1 MITIYRSIIAVALA
15 TIAFLS
21 LSASSSNSMA
31 VTFNAPNGIVAQGA
45 SNNSTPTLVAPGASG
60 DLGSTITGSTITGS
74 TITGSSIK
82 DSGGSFFTNSA
93 PLTTTQE
100 VWAAAKQPTLMMVL
114 VVLGLILAIY
124 FLRRHLKNN
133 QARQEA
139 RERSSLGRSDD
150 DYYGEEMHN
159 RRSSDRQPDSR
170 YDSDYRNDFNS
181 TTGGGNTKNPATL
194 ILPNAPGKNT
204 FADVAGQPEAI
215 SRLRE
220 VCEWLKEPE
229 VYNRHDAQLPRG
241 ILLVGP
247 PGTGKTL
254 LARAL
259 AGEADASMFHTT
271 GSSFVEM
278 YVGVGASRVRAL
290 FEDARR
296 QRQRTQKP
304 VLIFIDEIDAV
315 GGARGNG
322 TSSNSEREQTL
333 NQLLTEMDGFKEN
346 EGIIVLAATNRSDML
361 DAALKRKGRFDLE
374 VFVDLPDVSGREA
387 IFKVHSRKKKLDG
400 NVDFALIARR
410 TFGFSGADIEAAC
423 NEAAVIAARKQSG
436 LDKKAK
442 AEAAAKAEAE
452 AQATGTSQILIPPS
466 SPAGSGPGNYSPGN
480 SGFGGKGSGNGKSQ
494 QNHNQQPVALP
505 EVVKVTGPVTL
516 ITTEMLDEAI
526 SIVEAGEARKDRLQ
540 AMTLED
546 KQQTAFHEL
555 GHAVV
560 TLVLKGDPITKI
572 TILPRGRALGYVQT
586 HTEAD
591 RWNMTKEQ
599 MLKRITSAMAG
610 RIAQEIFM
618 NTIDTGASSDFQ
630 QANNMAKLMVTQF
643 GMSKLGR
650 LYLENNQTPIA
661 MQVGP
666 RLADAIDSEV
676 QAIVQQCEEQAREL
690 LTKYE
695 SPIRALSG
703 VLIEK
708 ETLLGPDLLARWEAL
723 TTTAAPTNQE

>member
-21 LSASSSNSMA
+21 LSASSMNSMA
-31 VTFNAPNGIVAQGA
+31 GTLNAQNGIIAQGA
-45 SNNSTPTLVAPGASG
+45 TNNSTPVLVAPGPG
-60 DLGSTITGSTITGS
+60 DLGPVITGPTITGPSVNS
-74 TITGSSIK
+74 
-82 DSGGSFFTNSA
+82 SGGFFTNSA

-100 VWAAAKQPTLMMVL
+100 AWAAAKQPTLMMVL

-124 FLRRHLKNN
+124 FLRRHLKNS

-159 RRSSDRQPDSR
+159 RRSTDRQPDSR
-170 YDSDYRNDFNS
+170 YDSDYRSDFNS

-194 ILPNAPGKNT
+194 ILPSAPGKNT

-259 AGEADASMFHTT
+259 AGEADASMYHTT

-387 IFKVHSRKKKLDG
+387 IFKVHSRKKKLDSS
-400 NVDFALIARR
+400 VDFALIARR

-452 AQATGTSQILIPPS
+452 AQASGSSQILIPPS
-466 SPAGSGPGNYSPGN
+466 SPASSGPGGYSPGN
-480 SGFGGKGSGNGKSQ
+480 PGFGGKGSASGKNQ
-494 QNHNQQPVALP
+494 QNQLPMALP
-505 EVVKVTGPVTL
+505 EVAKVPGPVTL
-516 ITTEMLDEAI
+516 ITTDMLDEAI

-540 AMTLED
+540 AMTLAD

-560 TLVLKGDPITKI
+560 TLVLNGDPITKI

-650 LYLENNQTPIA
+650 IYLENNQTPIA

-695 SPIRALSG
+695 SQIRALSG

-723 TTTAAPTNQE
+723 TKTTAQSNQE

>member
-15 TIAFLS
+15 TTAFLS
-21 LSASSSNSMA
+21 LSIAPTNTNAAAAEAASSA
-31 VTFNAPNGIVAQGA
+31 
-45 SNNSTPTLVAPGASG
+45 APGSGTFVTASP
-60 DLGSTITGSTITGS
+60 
-74 TITGSSIK
+74 
-82 DSGGSFFTNSA
+82 A
-93 PLTTTQE
+93 PQE
-100 VWAAAKQPTLMMVL
+100 IWTAAKQPTMMMVL

-124 FLRRHLKNN
+124 FIRRHLKNN

-139 RERSSLGRSDD
+139 NERSSLGRSDD
-150 DYYGEEMHN
+150 DYYGEEMRN
-159 RRSSDRQPDSR
+159 RRSGDRNYGDNR

-181 TTGGGNTKNPATL
+181 TTGGGNTKNPAQL
-194 ILPNAPGKNT
+194 IPPNAPGKNT

-259 AGEADASMFHTT
+259 AGEADASMYITT

-278 YVGVGASRVRAL
+278 YVGVGASRVRTL
-290 FEDARR
+290 FEDARK

-346 EGIIVLAATNRSDML
+346 QGIIVLAATNRSDML

-387 IFKVHSRKKKLDG
+387 IFKVHSRKKKLDQA
-400 NVDFALIARR
+400 VDFGLIARR

-423 NEAAVIAARKQSG
+423 NEAAVIAARKQSL
-436 LDKKAK
+436 LDKAAQ
-442 AEAAAKAEAE
+442 AEAAAKAAAE
-452 AQATGTSQILIPPS
+452 AKLGESADGKPESPSKPSGASTGGSSQALTATNPIVP
-466 SPAGSGPGNYSPGN
+466 
-480 SGFGGKGSGNGKSQ
+480 K
-494 QNHNQQPVALP
+494 PVVP
-505 EVVKVTGPVTL
+505 KPVGPVTL
-516 ITTEMLDEAI
+516 ITTDMLDEAI

-546 KQQTAFHEL
+546 KRQTAFHEL
-555 GHAVV
+555 GHAVI
-560 TLVLKGDPITKI
+560 TLMLKGDPITKI

-586 HTEAD
+586 HTESD

-618 NTIDTGASSDFQ
+618 NTVDTGASSDFQ

-650 LYLENNQTPIA
+650 IYLADSQTPVA

-666 RLADAIDSEV
+666 KLADAIDSEV
-676 QAIVQQCEEQAREL
+676 QAIVQQCEERAREI
-690 LTKYE
+690 LTQCQE
-695 SPIRALSG
+695 AIRVMCD
-703 VLIEK
+703 VLVEK
-708 ETLLGPDLLARWEAL
+708 ETLLGPDFVSRWEAL
-723 TTTAAPTNQE
+723 NVVVPGTAGKSDNSNESGPASKE

>member
-15 TIAFLS
+15 TLTFLS
-21 LSASSSNSMA
+21 LGVTTTNTKAAAEAAAQTSIAAQSATNT
-31 VTFNAPNGIVAQGA
+31 VTPALGTPSLAATTLQAPA
-45 SNNSTPTLVAPGASG
+45 ASG
-60 DLGSTITGSTITGS
+60 P
-74 TITGSSIK
+74 
-82 DSGGSFFTNSA
+82 GGSLLTNSA
-93 PLTTTQE
+93 PLTTPQD
-100 VWAAAKQPTLMMVL
+100 VWTAAKQPTLTMVL

-124 FLRRHLKNN
+124 FLRRHLKSN
-133 QARQEA
+133 QAKQEA
-139 RERSSLGRSDD
+139 AERSSLGRSDD

-159 RRSSDRQPDSR
+159 RRSTDRQPNNR
-170 YDSDYRNDFNS
+170 YDSDYRSDFNS
-181 TTGGGNTKNPATL
+181 TTGGGNSKNPAQL
-194 ILPNAPGKNT
+194 ILPNAPGKNS

-259 AGEADASMFHTT
+259 AGEADASMYHTT

-278 YVGVGASRVRAL
+278 YVGVGASRVRTL
-290 FEDARR
+290 FEDARK

-387 IFKVHSRKKKLDG
+387 IFKVHSRKKKLDSA
-400 NVDFALIARR
+400 VDFALIARR

-423 NEAAVIAARKQSG
+423 NEAAVIAARRQSG

-442 AEAAAKAEAE
+442 AEAAVKADAEAKDGNSQVLT
-452 AQATGTSQILIPPS
+452 APPTVNGGNAGTPTRPT
-466 SPAGSGPGNYSPGN
+466 ANGRGNYQGNYRNQGDFKAPAPTVAVEIKAPG
-480 SGFGGKGSGNGKSQ
+480 
-494 QNHNQQPVALP
+494 A
-505 EVVKVTGPVTL
+505 VTL

-560 TLVLKGDPITKI
+560 THVLKGDPITKI

-630 QANNMAKLMVTQF
+630 QANSMAKLMVTQF

-650 LYLENNQTPIA
+650 IYLADSQTPVA

-666 RLADAIDSEV
+666 KLADAIDSEV

-703 VLIEK
+703 ALIEK
-708 ETLLGPDLLARWEAL
+708 ETLLGPDFVARWEAL
-723 TTTAAPTNQE
+723 TITTV

>member
-21 LSASSSNSMA
+21 LSASSTNSMA
-31 VTFNAPNGIVAQGA
+31 VTLNAPSGIVAQGA
-45 SNNSTPTLVAPGASG
+45 TNNSTPVLVAPGG
-60 DLGSTITGSTITGS
+60 DLSSTITGTAITGPAV
-74 TITGSSIK
+74 K
-82 DSGGSFFTNSA
+82 DSGGSFFTNSE

-150 DYYGEEMHN
+150 DYYGEEMQN
-159 RRSSDRQPDSR
+159 RRSTDRQPDSR

-387 IFKVHSRKKKLDG
+387 IFKVHSRKKKLDS

-452 AQATGTSQILIPPS
+452 AQANGTSQILIPPS
-466 SPAGSGPGNYSPGN
+466 SPAGSGPGGYSPGN
-480 SGFGGKGSGNGKSQ
+480 TGFGGKGSGKSQ
-494 QNHNQQPVALP
+494 QNHNQQPTALP

-516 ITTEMLDEAI
+516 ITTDMLDEAI

-650 LYLENNQTPIA
+650 IYLADSQTPVA

>member
-1 MITIYRSIIAVALA
+1 MITIYRSIVAVALA

-21 LSASSSNSMA
+21 LSASSTNSMA
-31 VTFNAPNGIVAQGA
+31 LTFNAPNGIVAQGA
-45 SNNSTPTLVAPGASG
+45 TNNSTSVQVAPGPG
-60 DLGSTITGSTITGS
+60 ELGPSITGTAV
-74 TITGSSIK
+74 K
-82 DSGGSFFTNSA
+82 DSGDSFFTNSA

-139 RERSSLGRSDD
+139 RERFSLGRSED

-159 RRSSDRQPDSR
+159 RRSTDRQPDSR
-170 YDSDYRNDFNS
+170 YDSDYRSDFNS

-436 LDKKAK
+436 LDKKSK

-452 AQATGTSQILIPPS
+452 TQANGTSQILIPPS
-466 SPAGSGPGNYSPGN
+466 SPAGSGPG
-480 SGFGGKGSGNGKSQ
+480 
-494 QNHNQQPVALP
+494 
-505 EVVKVTGPVTL
+505 PVTL
-516 ITTEMLDEAI
+516 ITTDMLDEAI

-560 TLVLKGDPITKI
+560 TLVLNGDPITKI

-650 LYLENNQTPIA
+650 IYLADSQTPVA

-708 ETLLGPDLLARWEAL
+708 ETMLGPDLLARWEAL
-723 TTTAAPTNQE
+723 TTTAAPNNQE

>member
-1 MITIYRSIIAVALA
+1 MITIYRSIISVALA
-15 TIAFLS
+15 TITFLS
-21 LSASSSNSMA
+21 LGVTATNTKAAADAAAQTSA
-31 VTFNAPNGIVAQGA
+31 VAQSATTAAPTLGA
-45 SNNSTPTLVAPGASG
+45 SALAATTLQAPAASG
-60 DLGSTITGSTITGS
+60 PAASYL
-74 TITGSSIK
+74 
-82 DSGGSFFTNSA
+82 TNA
-93 PLTTTQE
+93 PLTTPQE
-100 VWAAAKQPTLMMVL
+100 VWAAAKQPTLTMVL

-133 QARQEA
+133 QAKQEA
-139 RERSSLGRSDD
+139 AERSSLGRSDD

-159 RRSSDRQPDSR
+159 RRSTDRQPDSR
-170 YDSDYRNDFNS
+170 YDSDYRSDFNS
-181 TTGGGNTKNPATL
+181 TTGGGNSKNPAQL

-259 AGEADASMFHTT
+259 AGEADASMFITT

-278 YVGVGASRVRAL
+278 YVGVGASRVRTL
-290 FEDARR
+290 FEDARK

-387 IFKVHSRKKKLDG
+387 IFKVHSRKKKLAAA
-400 NVDFALIARR
+400 VDFALIARR

-423 NEAAVIAARKQSG
+423 NEAAVIAARKQSS
-436 LDKKAK
+436 LDKVAK
-442 AEAAAKAEAE
+442 AEAAAKAEAD
-452 AQATGTSQILIPPS
+452 AKAAGNTQVLIAPPASNGGSNAS
-466 SPAGSGPGNYSPGN
+466 STAKPTANGRGNHQGNYRGQGDYKYQAPVPTVAVEIKAPG
-480 SGFGGKGSGNGKSQ
+480 
-494 QNHNQQPVALP
+494 A
-505 EVVKVTGPVTL
+505 VTL

-618 NTIDTGASSDFQ
+618 NTTDTGASSDFQ

-650 LYLENNQTPIA
+650 IYLADSQTPVA

-666 RLADAIDSEV
+666 KLADAIDSEI

-695 SPIRALSG
+695 SPIRALSSA
-703 VLIEK
+703 LIEK
-708 ETLLGPDLLARWEAL
+708 ETLLGPDFVARWEAL
-723 TTTAAPTNQE
+723 TVTE

>member
-1 MITIYRSIIAVALA
+1 MITIYRSLIAVAMA
-15 TIAFLS
+15 TTAFLS
-21 LSASSSNSMA
+21 LS
-31 VTFNAPNGIVAQGA
+31 VTTTNTKAEATAAQTIVAQSGSNTAAPALSAPVLSAPVLSA
-45 SNNSTPTLVAPGASG
+45 SALPATAQASG
-60 DLGSTITGSTITGS
+60 PAVSYL
-74 TITGSSIK
+74 
-82 DSGGSFFTNSA
+82 TNA
-93 PLTTTQE
+93 PLTTPQD
-100 VWAAAKQPTLMMVL
+100 VWSAAKQPSLMMVL

-133 QARQEA
+133 QAKQEA
-139 RERSSLGRSDD
+139 AERSSLGRSDD
-150 DYYGEEMHN
+150 DYYGEEMQN
-159 RRSSDRQPDSR
+159 RRSTDRQPDSR
-170 YDSDYRNDFNS
+170 YNSDYRNDFNS
-181 TTGGGNTKNPATL
+181 TTGGGNTKNPAQL

-259 AGEADASMFHTT
+259 AGEADASMFITT

-278 YVGVGASRVRAL
+278 YVGVGASRVRSL
-290 FEDARR
+290 FEDARK

-322 TSSNSEREQTL
+322 TTSNSEREQTL

-387 IFKVHSRKKKLDG
+387 IFKVHSRKKKLDAT
-400 NVDFALIARR
+400 VDFALIARR

-423 NEAAVIAARKQSG
+423 NEAAVIAARKQSA
-436 LDKKAK
+436 LDKVAK
-442 AEAAAKAEAE
+442 AEAAAKAAAE
-452 AQATGTSQILIPPS
+452 AKIAETTQVLIPPAAVNDS
-466 SPAGSGPGNYSPGN
+466 NANSAAKPPANGRGNYQG
-480 SGFGGKGSGNGKSQ
+480 
-494 QNHNQQPVALP
+494 NQQGSYKYPAPAPTAAVEIKAP
-505 EVVKVTGPVTL
+505 GPVTL
-516 ITTEMLDEAI
+516 ITTDMLDEAI

-618 NTIDTGASSDFQ
+618 NTTDTGASSDFQ

-650 LYLENNQTPIA
+650 IYLADSQTPIA

-666 RLADAIDSEV
+666 KLADAIDSEI

-695 SPIRALSG
+695 SQIRALSG
-703 VLIEK
+703 ALVEK
-708 ETLLGPDLLARWEAL
+708 ETLLGPDFAARWEAL
-723 TTTAAPTNQE
+723 TVASTEVTEQ

>member
-15 TIAFLS
+15 TVAFLS
-21 LSASSSNSMA
+21 LSASSTNSMA
-31 VTFNAPNGIVAQGA
+31 LTLNAPNGIVAQGA
-45 SNNSTPTLVAPGASG
+45 TNNSTPVLVAPGPG
-60 DLGSTITGSTITGS
+60 DFSSTITGSTIQ
-74 TITGSSIK
+74 

-100 VWAAAKQPTLMMVL
+100 VWTAAKQPTLMMVL

-159 RRSSDRQPDSR
+159 RRSTDRQPDSR

-387 IFKVHSRKKKLDG
+387 IFKVHSRKKKLDT

-442 AEAAAKAEAE
+442 AEATAKAEAE
-452 AQATGTSQILIPPS
+452 AQANGTSQILIPPS
-466 SPAGSGPGNYSPGN
+466 SPAGSGPGSYSPGN
-480 SGFGGKGSGNGKSQ
+480 TSFGGKGNGNGKGP
-494 QNHNQQPVALP
+494 QNHNQQPMASP

-666 RLADAIDSEV
+666 RLADAIDNEV

>member
-1 MITIYRSIIAVALA
+1 MITIYRSIIVVALA
-15 TIAFLS
+15 TISFLS
-21 LSASSSNSMA
+21 LGVTTTNTKAAAEAAAQTSIAAQSATTA
-31 VTFNAPNGIVAQGA
+31 APALG
-45 SNNSTPTLVAPGASG
+45 TPALAATTLQAPAASG
-60 DLGSTITGSTITGS
+60 PAASYI
-74 TITGSSIK
+74 
-82 DSGGSFFTNSA
+82 TNSA

-100 VWAAAKQPTLMMVL
+100 VWAAAKQPTLTMVL

-133 QARQEA
+133 QAKQEA
-139 RERSSLGRSDD
+139 AERSSLGRSDD
-150 DYYGEEMHN
+150 DYYGEQMHN
-159 RRSSDRQPDSR
+159 RRSSDRQPDNR

-181 TTGGGNTKNPATL
+181 TTGGGNSKNPAQL

-259 AGEADASMFHTT
+259 AGEADASMYHTT

-278 YVGVGASRVRAL
+278 YVGVGASRVRTL
-290 FEDARR
+290 FEDARK

-387 IFKVHSRKKKLDG
+387 IFKVHSRKKKLAAT
-400 NVDFALIARR
+400 VDFALIARR

-423 NEAAVIAARKQSG
+423 NEAAVIAARQQSG
-436 LDKKAK
+436 LDKKSK

-452 AQATGTSQILIPPS
+452 AKAAGNTQVLIAPPAS
-466 SPAGSGPGNYSPGN
+466 NAGSNVSSNVGSNVGSTPNTSNGRGNHQGNYRGQGDYKYQAPVP
-480 SGFGGKGSGNGKSQ
+480 
-494 QNHNQQPVALP
+494 PVAVEIKAP
-505 EVVKVTGPVTL
+505 GAVTL

-650 LYLENNQTPIA
+650 IYLADSQTPVA

-666 RLADAIDSEV
+666 KLADAIDSEV

-695 SPIRALSG
+695 TPIRALSG
-703 VLIEK
+703 ALVEK
-708 ETLLGPDLLARWEAL
+708 ETLLGPDFVARWEAL
-723 TTTAAPTNQE
+723 TVTTA

>member
-1 MITIYRSIIAVALA
+1 MITIYRSLIAVAMAA
-15 TIAFLS
+15 TVFLS
-21 LSASSSNSMA
+21 LGVTTTNSKA
-31 VTFNAPNGIVAQGA
+31 EVTAL
-45 SNNSTPTLVAPGASG
+45 TEPTLTTASVAASG
-60 DLGSTITGSTITGS
+60 PATSLLTT
-74 TITGSSIK
+74 
-82 DSGGSFFTNSA
+82 A
-93 PLTTTQE
+93 PLTTPQD
-100 VWAAAKQPTLMMVL
+100 VWSAAKQPTLTMVL

-133 QARQEA
+133 QAKQEA
-139 RERSSLGRSDD
+139 AERSSLGRSDD

-159 RRSSDRQPDSR
+159 RRRTDRQPDSR

-181 TTGGGNTKNPATL
+181 TTGGGNTKNPAQL

-259 AGEADASMFHTT
+259 AGEADASMYHTT

-278 YVGVGASRVRAL
+278 YVGVGASRVRTL
-290 FEDARR
+290 FEDARK

-387 IFKVHSRKKKLDG
+387 IFKVHSRKKKLDEA
-400 NVDFALIARR
+400 VDFALIARR

-436 LDKKAK
+436 LDKVAK
-442 AEAAAKAEAE
+442 ANATAKAEAE
-452 AQATGTSQILIPPS
+452 AKVAETTQVLT
-466 SPAGSGPGNYSPGN
+466 SPAAATSTNAQNASKPAANGRANHQGSYRGQGDY
-480 SGFGGKGSGNGKSQ
+480 KYQ
-494 QNHNQQPVALP
+494 APVPSVAV
-505 EVVKVTGPVTL
+505 EVKAPGPVTL

-650 LYLENNQTPIA
+650 IYLADSQTPVA

-666 RLADAIDSEV
+666 KLADAIDSEV

-695 SPIRALSG
+695 TPIRALSG
-703 VLIEK
+703 ALIEK
-708 ETLLGPDLLARWEAL
+708 ETLLGPDFVARWEAL
-723 TTTAAPTNQE
+723 TTTAAQTNQE

>member
-15 TIAFLS
+15 TVAFLS
-21 LSASSSNSMA
+21 LSASSTNSMA
-31 VTFNAPNGIVAQGA
+31 LTLNAPNGIVAQGA
-45 SNNSTPTLVAPGASG
+45 TNNSTPVLVTPGPS
-60 DLGSTITGSTITGS
+60 DLGSTVTGS
-74 TITGSSIK
+74 TITGSSVNS
-82 DSGGSFFTNSA
+82 SGGFFTNSA

-159 RRSSDRQPDSR
+159 RRSTDRQPDSR

-229 VYNRHDAQLPRG
+229 VYNRHDAELPRG

-387 IFKVHSRKKKLDG
+387 IFKVHSRKKKLDT

-452 AQATGTSQILIPPS
+452 ASGTSQILIPPS
-466 SPAGSGPGNYSPGN
+466 SPTGSGPGSYSPGN
-480 SGFGGKGSGNGKSQ
+480 SAFGGKGSGNGKSQ
-494 QNHNQQPVALP
+494 QNNNQQPVALP

-650 LYLENNQTPIA
+650 IYLADSQTPVA

-666 RLADAIDSEV
+666 KLADAIDSEV

-723 TTTAAPTNQE
+723 TTTAAPINREQA

>member
-1 MITIYRSIIAVALA
+1 MITIYRSLIAVAMA
-15 TIAFLS
+15 TTVFLS
-21 LSASSSNSMA
+21 LGVTTTNSKAEVTAMA
-31 VTFNAPNGIVAQGA
+31 Q
-45 SNNSTPTLVAPGASG
+45 PTLTAASAAASG
-60 DLGSTITGSTITGS
+60 PATSYLTT
-74 TITGSSIK
+74 
-82 DSGGSFFTNSA
+82 A
-93 PLTTTQE
+93 PLTTPQD
-100 VWAAAKQPTLMMVL
+100 VWSAAKQPTLTMVL

-133 QARQEA
+133 QAKQEA
-139 RERSSLGRSDD
+139 AERSSLGRSDD

-159 RRSSDRQPDSR
+159 RRSTDRQPDSR
-170 YDSDYRNDFNS
+170 YDSNYRNDFNS
-181 TTGGGNTKNPATL
+181 TTGGGNTKNPAQL

-259 AGEADASMFHTT
+259 AGEADASMYHTT

-278 YVGVGASRVRAL
+278 YVGVGASRVRTL
-290 FEDARR
+290 FEDARK

-387 IFKVHSRKKKLDG
+387 IFKVHSRKKKLDEA
-400 NVDFALIARR
+400 VDFALIARR

-423 NEAAVIAARKQSG
+423 NEAAVIAARKQSA
-436 LDKKAK
+436 LDKVAK
-442 AEAAAKAEAE
+442 ANATAKAEAE
-452 AQATGTSQILIPPS
+452 AKIAETTQVLTSPQAAASTNPHSPS
-466 SPAGSGPGNYSPGN
+466 KPTANGRANHQGFQPGSYKFPAPGPT
-480 SGFGGKGSGNGKSQ
+480 
-494 QNHNQQPVALP
+494 AAA
-505 EVVKVTGPVTL
+505 EVKVPGPVTL
-516 ITTEMLDEAI
+516 ITTDMLDEAI
-526 SIVEAGEARKDRLQ
+526 SIVEAGEARKDRLR

-650 LYLENNQTPIA
+650 IYLADSQTPVA

-666 RLADAIDSEV
+666 RLADAIDTEV

-695 SPIRALSG
+695 SPIRALTG

-723 TTTAAPTNQE
+723 TTTAAQTNQE

>member
-15 TIAFLS
+15 TVAFLS
-21 LSASSSNSMA
+21 LSASSTNSMA
-31 VTFNAPNGIVAQGA
+31 LTLNAPNGIVAQGA
-45 SNNSTPTLVAPGASG
+45 ANNSTPALVAPGPG
-60 DLGSTITGSTITGS
+60 DFSSTITGSTIQ
-74 TITGSSIK
+74 

-159 RRSSDRQPDSR
+159 RRSTDRQPDSR

-387 IFKVHSRKKKLDG
+387 IFKVHSRKKKLD
-400 NVDFALIARR
+400 
-410 TFGFSGADIEAAC
+410 T
-423 NEAAVIAARKQSG
+423 
-436 LDKKAK
+436 
-442 AEAAAKAEAE
+442 
-452 AQATGTSQILIPPS
+452 
-466 SPAGSGPGNYSPGN
+466 
-480 SGFGGKGSGNGKSQ
+480 
-494 QNHNQQPVALP
+494 
-505 EVVKVTGPVTL
+505 
-516 ITTEMLDEAI
+516 
-526 SIVEAGEARKDRLQ
+526 
-540 AMTLED
+540 
-546 KQQTAFHEL
+546 
-555 GHAVV
+555 
-560 TLVLKGDPITKI
+560 
-572 TILPRGRALGYVQT
+572 
-586 HTEAD
+586 
-591 RWNMTKEQ
+591 
-599 MLKRITSAMAG
+599 
-610 RIAQEIFM
+610 
-618 NTIDTGASSDFQ
+618 
-630 QANNMAKLMVTQF
+630 
-643 GMSKLGR
+643 
-650 LYLENNQTPIA
+650 
-661 MQVGP
+661 
-666 RLADAIDSEV
+666 
-676 QAIVQQCEEQAREL
+676 
-690 LTKYE
+690 
-695 SPIRALSG
+695 
-703 VLIEK
+703 
-708 ETLLGPDLLARWEAL
+708 
-723 TTTAAPTNQE
+723 

>member
-1 MITIYRSIIAVALA
+1 
-15 TIAFLS
+15 
-21 LSASSSNSMA
+21 
-31 VTFNAPNGIVAQGA
+31 
-45 SNNSTPTLVAPGASG
+45 
-60 DLGSTITGSTITGS
+60 
-74 TITGSSIK
+74 
-82 DSGGSFFTNSA
+82 
-93 PLTTTQE
+93 
-100 VWAAAKQPTLMMVL
+100 
-114 VVLGLILAIY
+114 
-124 FLRRHLKNN
+124 
-133 QARQEA
+133 
-139 RERSSLGRSDD
+139 
-150 DYYGEEMHN
+150 
-159 RRSSDRQPDSR
+159 
-170 YDSDYRNDFNS
+170 
-181 TTGGGNTKNPATL
+181 
-194 ILPNAPGKNT
+194 
-204 FADVAGQPEAI
+204 
-215 SRLRE
+215 
-220 VCEWLKEPE
+220 
-229 VYNRHDAQLPRG
+229 
-241 ILLVGP
+241 LLVGP

-387 IFKVHSRKKKLDG
+387 IFKVHSRKKKLDT

-436 LDKKAK
+436 LDKKAM

-466 SPAGSGPGNYSPGN
+466 NPDGSG
-480 SGFGGKGSGNGKSQ
+480 
-494 QNHNQQPVALP
+494 
-505 EVVKVTGPVTL
+505 TGPVTL

-650 LYLENNQTPIA
+650 IYLADSQTPVA

-723 TTTAAPTNQE
+723 TTTAAQNNQE

>member
-1 MITIYRSIIAVALA
+1 MITIYRSIIVVALA
-15 TIAFLS
+15 TISFLS
-21 LSASSSNSMA
+21 LGITTTNTKAAAEAAAQTSIAAQSATNTA
-31 VTFNAPNGIVAQGA
+31 APALG
-45 SNNSTPTLVAPGASG
+45 TPALAATTLQAPAASG
-60 DLGSTITGSTITGS
+60 PAASYI
-74 TITGSSIK
+74 
-82 DSGGSFFTNSA
+82 TNSA

-100 VWAAAKQPTLMMVL
+100 VWAAAKQPTLTMVL

-133 QARQEA
+133 QAKQEA
-139 RERSSLGRSDD
+139 AERSSLGRSDD
-150 DYYGEEMHN
+150 DYYGEQMHN

-181 TTGGGNTKNPATL
+181 TTGGGNSKNPAQL

-259 AGEADASMFHTT
+259 AGEADASMYHTT

-278 YVGVGASRVRAL
+278 YVGVGASRVRTL
-290 FEDARR
+290 FEDARK

-387 IFKVHSRKKKLDG
+387 IFKVHSRKKKLAAT
-400 NVDFALIARR
+400 VDFALIARR

-423 NEAAVIAARKQSG
+423 NEAAVIAARQQSG
-436 LDKKAK
+436 LDKKSK

-452 AQATGTSQILIPPS
+452 AKAAGNTQVLIAPPAS
-466 SPAGSGPGNYSPGN
+466 NAGSNVSSNVGSTPNTSNGRGNHQGNYRGQGDYKYQAPVP
-480 SGFGGKGSGNGKSQ
+480 
-494 QNHNQQPVALP
+494 PVAVEIKAP
-505 EVVKVTGPVTL
+505 GAVTL

-650 LYLENNQTPIA
+650 IYLADSQTPVA

-666 RLADAIDSEV
+666 KLADAIDSEV

-695 SPIRALSG
+695 TPIRALSG
-703 VLIEK
+703 ALVEK
-708 ETLLGPDLLARWEAL
+708 ETLLGPDFVARWEAL
-723 TTTAAPTNQE
+723 TVTTA

>member
-21 LSASSSNSMA
+21 LSVSSTNSMA
-31 VTFNAPNGIVAQGA
+31 LTFNAPNGIVAQGA
-45 SNNSTPTLVAPGASG
+45 INNS
-60 DLGSTITGSTITGS
+60 
-74 TITGSSIK
+74 
-82 DSGGSFFTNSA
+82 
-93 PLTTTQE
+93 TTQE
-100 VWAAAKQPTLMMVL
+100 VWAAANQPTMMMVL
-114 VVLGLILAIY
+114 VVLGVILAIY

-133 QARQEA
+133 QAEQEA

-150 DYYGEEMHN
+150 DYYGEQMHN

-387 IFKVHSRKKKLDG
+387 IFKVHSRKKKLDT

-436 LDKKAK
+436 LDKKAM

-466 SPAGSGPGNYSPGN
+466 NPDGSG
-480 SGFGGKGSGNGKSQ
+480 
-494 QNHNQQPVALP
+494 
-505 EVVKVTGPVTL
+505 TGPVTL

-650 LYLENNQTPIA
+650 IYLADSQTPVA

-723 TTTAAPTNQE
+723 TTTAAQNNQE

>member
-1 MITIYRSIIAVALA
+1 MITIYRSIISVALA
-15 TIAFLS
+15 TVAFLS
-21 LSASSSNSMA
+21 LSASSTNSMA
-31 VTFNAPNGIVAQGA
+31 LTLNAPNGIVAQGA
-45 SNNSTPTLVAPGASG
+45 TNNSTPVLVAPGPG
-60 DLGSTITGSTITGS
+60 DLSSTITGSTITGS
-74 TITGSSIK
+74 TIQ

-159 RRSSDRQPDSR
+159 RRSTDRQPDSR

-322 TSSNSEREQTL
+322 TSSNSDANTL
-333 NQLLTEMDGFKEN
+333 NQLLTEMDGFKETKAIN
-346 EGIIVLAATNRSDML
+346 WRTT
-361 DAALKRKGRFDLE
+361 ALTCSMPLSSARVASTLKSSSTCPMSVVVKPFSKCIR
-374 VFVDLPDVSGREA
+374 
-387 IFKVHSRKKKLDG
+387 
-400 NVDFALIARR
+400 ARR
-410 TFGFSGADIEAAC
+410 S
-423 NEAAVIAARKQSG
+423 
-436 LDKKAK
+436 
-442 AEAAAKAEAE
+442 
-452 AQATGTSQILIPPS
+452 
-466 SPAGSGPGNYSPGN
+466 
-480 SGFGGKGSGNGKSQ
+480 
-494 QNHNQQPVALP
+494 
-505 EVVKVTGPVTL
+505 
-516 ITTEMLDEAI
+516 
-526 SIVEAGEARKDRLQ
+526 
-540 AMTLED
+540 
-546 KQQTAFHEL
+546 
-555 GHAVV
+555 
-560 TLVLKGDPITKI
+560 
-572 TILPRGRALGYVQT
+572 
-586 HTEAD
+586 
-591 RWNMTKEQ
+591 
-599 MLKRITSAMAG
+599 
-610 RIAQEIFM
+610 
-618 NTIDTGASSDFQ
+618 
-630 QANNMAKLMVTQF
+630 
-643 GMSKLGR
+643 
-650 LYLENNQTPIA
+650 
-661 MQVGP
+661 
-666 RLADAIDSEV
+666 
-676 QAIVQQCEEQAREL
+676 
-690 LTKYE
+690 
-695 SPIRALSG
+695 
-703 VLIEK
+703 
-708 ETLLGPDLLARWEAL
+708 
-723 TTTAAPTNQE
+723 

>member
-1 MITIYRSIIAVALA
+1 MHLHKEITMITIYRSIIAVALA
-15 TIAFLS
+15 TTAFLS
-21 LSASSSNSMA
+21 LSIAPINTNAAAAEAASA
-31 VTFNAPNGIVAQGA
+31 A
-45 SNNSTPTLVAPGASG
+45 APGPGTFVTASP
-60 DLGSTITGSTITGS
+60 
-74 TITGSSIK
+74 
-82 DSGGSFFTNSA
+82 A
-93 PLTTTQE
+93 PQE
-100 VWAAAKQPTLMMVL
+100 IWTAAKQPTMMMVL
-114 VVLGLILAIY
+114 VVLGLILAVY
-124 FLRRHLKNN
+124 FIRRHLKNN

-139 RERSSLGRSDD
+139 NERSSLGRSDD
-150 DYYGEEMHN
+150 DYYGEEMRN
-159 RRSSDRQPDSR
+159 RRSGDRNYGDNR

-181 TTGGGNTKNPATL
+181 TTGGGNTKNPAQL
-194 ILPNAPGKNT
+194 IPPNAPGKNT

-259 AGEADASMFHTT
+259 AGEADASMYITT

-278 YVGVGASRVRAL
+278 YVGVGASRVRTL
-290 FEDARR
+290 FEDARK

-333 NQLLTEMDGFKEN
+333 NQLLTEMDGFEEN

-387 IFKVHSRKKKLDG
+387 IFKVHSRKKKLDQA
-400 NVDFALIARR
+400 VDFALIARR

-423 NEAAVIAARKQSG
+423 NEAAVIAARKQSL
-436 LDKKAK
+436 LDKAAQ
-442 AEAAAKAEAE
+442 AEAAAKAAAEVKLGESADGKPELLSKPAGAPKGNSQSKAAE
-452 AQATGTSQILIPPS
+452 AVATNPIVP
-466 SPAGSGPGNYSPGN
+466 
-480 SGFGGKGSGNGKSQ
+480 K
-494 QNHNQQPVALP
+494 PVVP
-505 EVVKVTGPVTL
+505 KPVGPVTL
-516 ITTEMLDEAI
+516 ITTDMLDEAI

-546 KQQTAFHEL
+546 KRQTAFHEL
-555 GHAVV
+555 GHAVI
-560 TLVLKGDPITKI
+560 TLMLKGDPITKI

-586 HTEAD
+586 HTESD

-618 NTIDTGASSDFQ
+618 NTVDTGASSDFQ

-650 LYLENNQTPIA
+650 IYLADSQTPVA

-666 RLADAIDSEV
+666 KLADAIDSEV
-676 QAIVQQCEEQAREL
+676 QSIVQQCEERAREI
-690 LTKYE
+690 LTHCQE
-695 SPIRALSG
+695 AIRIMCD
-703 VLIEK
+703 VLVEK
-708 ETLLGPDLLARWEAL
+708 ETLLGPDFVSRWEAL
-723 TTTAAPTNQE
+723 NVVVPETAGKS